1 MSEKSDQQQ
10 MIDEA
15 KNLSPD
21 VSDALVAE
29 VSAFLNSD
37 LNKTELNPSSLK
49 QLSEKLLG
57 KLNEPMQT
65 NEN

>member
-1 MSEKSDQQQ
+1 MSEKSDQEQ

-15 KNLSPD
+15 KSLSPD

-37 LNKTELNPSSLK
+37 LNKTELNPSSLR

>member
-1 MSEKSDQQQ
+1 MSEKSDQEQ

-15 KNLSPD
+15 KSLSPD

-57 KLNEPMQT
+57 KLNEPIQT
-65 NEN
+65 DEN